1 MYGLEAFDWKCICI
15 VGSVD
20 WGGPFSCGNGVMA
33 IVNDGGGEIVGIVA
47 TDISICRFPGEV

>member
-20 WGGPFSCGNGVMA
+20 WGGTFSHGNGVMV
-33 IVNDGGGEIVGIVA
+33 IVNDGGGEIVGIVV
-47 TDISICRFPGEV
+47 TGISICRFPGEV